1 MATNAPILSYYD
13 PKQPLT
19 LNVDASSKGLG
30 AVLLQ
35 NDKPIAY
42 ASRALTPTQQRYAQ
56 IEKET
61 LAIVFG
67 CQKFHHYVYGR
78 QVEVESDHKPLEN
91 IFSKPLNEA
100 PPRIQRFVLQLQ
112 KYDIVVRYKPGKS
125 MYVSDTLSRMYLQ
138 ETVEKLVPDIEIN
151 EIQLNAHLP
160 ISPEK
165 YELFK
170 KQTESDEIL
179 QQIKKINEEGWPL
192 KKEELPEDLK
202 MYWQFRNEITCIDNL
217 LYKGLKLIIPTSLRK
232 EMLQLI
238 HETHMGIVKCKT
250 RAREFMYWPGMMS
263 DIQDIVE
270 KCETCAVN
278 NKKTNNKE
286 PMITSKLPDRPS
298 SKLAPDLFQY
308 KGEHY
313 LLTVDYYSKWP
324 EIDKLD
330 ELSSSNTICYLKK
343 QMSRFGYIDQLI
355 TDNGPQFACR
365 EFAQFAK
372 EYGFVHTTTSPHYPQ
387 ANGQAERFVQT
398 VKNVIKK
405 SKDPYKA
412 MLDYRNTP
420 LDEIELSPA
429 QLHLGRR
436 LKSSL
441 PTSALLGK
449 PLRELKDNETVMIE
463 HNNKLTPGKVVRKHE
478 TPRSYIVETLGG
490 TRLRRN
496 RKHLKTT
503 RVTFQPEMEIE
514 QHLPMDVNTPRQ
526 EIRNDPI
533 TENFKQATEINKPV
547 QNQEIQIERKS
558 VEPTC
563 STRSGRSVKVP
574 IKYNDYVCN
583 SISVNSEGKEIYV

>member
-1 MATNAPILSYYD
+1 MKTNNVLSKPDSRLKSFSGHNIECDGKITLPVTLKNQKHEVEFYVANTKSQSVLGAATCSEVGLIKRVY
-13 PKQPLT
+13 T
-19 LNVDASSKGLG
+19 LEAKYSDLFTGLG
-30 AVLLQ
+30 CL
-35 NDKPIAY
+35 PGI
-42 ASRALTPTQQRYAQ
+42 
-56 IEKET
+56 
-61 LAIVFG
+61 
-67 CQKFHHYVYGR
+67 
-78 QVEVESDHKPLEN
+78 HK
-91 IFSKPLNEA
+91 IH
-100 PPRIQRFVLQLQ
+100 
-112 KYDIVVRYKPGKS
+112 
-125 MYVSDTLSRMYLQ
+125 

-179 QQIKKINEEGWPL
+179 QQMKKINENPWPL

-270 KCETCAVN
+270 KCETCAIN

-298 SKLAPDLFQY
+298 SKLAADLFQY

-365 EFAQFAK
+365 EFA
-372 EYGFVHTTTSPHYPQ
+372 H
-387 ANGQAERFVQT
+387 
-398 VKNVIKK
+398 
-405 SKDPYKA
+405 
-412 MLDYRNTP
+412 
-420 LDEIELSPA
+420 
-429 QLHLGRR
+429 
-436 LKSSL
+436 
-441 PTSALLGK
+441 GK

-463 HNNKLTPGKVVRKHE
+463 HNNQLTPGKVVRKHE
-478 TPRSYIVETLGG
+478 TPRSYIVETLGR

-503 RVTFQPEMEIE
+503 RATFQPEMEIE
-514 QHLPMDVNTPRQ
+514 QHLDVNTPQQ

-547 QNQEIQIERKS
+547 QNQETQIERKS

>member
-1 MATNAPILSYYD
+1 MMKLGVIVRQKEPTAWVNSMVTVVKSNGDVRICIDPKDLNKAISREHYPMKTVEEVVANIPNAKVFSKIDATSGFWHLKLDEDSSKLTCFNTPFGRYRFLRAPFGIKSIPEIFQRVMTEIMENIEGAEVIVDDILIWGSTIQEHDERLKKVLDRARQCNLKLSKSKCQFRKNEVDYVGHIISKDGLKPDPEKVRAVQKMKKPENKKELQTFLGFITYLSKFLSNMSDVSAPLRVLLEEKNEWCWEKEQDTSFNKLKDMATNAPILSYYD

-179 QQIKKINEEGWPL
+179 QQMKKINEEGWPL

-298 SKLAPDLFQY
+298 SKLAADLFQY

-324 EIDKLD
+324 EID
-330 ELSSSNTICYLKK
+330 
-343 QMSRFGYIDQLI
+343 
-355 TDNGPQFACR
+355 
-365 EFAQFAK
+365 
-372 EYGFVHTTTSPHYPQ
+372 
-387 ANGQAERFVQT
+387 
-398 VKNVIKK
+398 
-405 SKDPYKA
+405 
-412 MLDYRNTP
+412 
-420 LDEIELSPA
+420 
-429 QLHLGRR
+429 
-436 LKSSL
+436 
-441 PTSALLGK
+441 
-449 PLRELKDNETVMIE
+449 
-463 HNNKLTPGKVVRKHE
+463 
-478 TPRSYIVETLGG
+478 
-490 TRLRRN
+490 
-496 RKHLKTT
+496 
-503 RVTFQPEMEIE
+503 
-514 QHLPMDVNTPRQ
+514 
-526 EIRNDPI
+526 
-533 TENFKQATEINKPV
+533 
-547 QNQEIQIERKS
+547 
-558 VEPTC
+558 
-563 STRSGRSVKVP
+563 
-574 IKYNDYVCN
+574 
-583 SISVNSEGKEIYV
+583 